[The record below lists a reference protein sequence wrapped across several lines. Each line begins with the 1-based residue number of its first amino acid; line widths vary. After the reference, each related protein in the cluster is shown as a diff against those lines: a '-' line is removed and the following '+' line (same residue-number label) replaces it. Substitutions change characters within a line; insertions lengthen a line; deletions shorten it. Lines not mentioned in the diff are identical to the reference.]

1 MAKNL
6 ILSIC
11 CLVLLGLGLEQFSE
25 LQTFIRTDSVVISV
39 TPYRNTT
46 LAQVRY
52 YSPDGKAHTGQ
63 INAEGRQAGQILPV
77 MYAADS
83 PQTSLKAYSPVL
95 YLIPLICVAGSLL
108 LLWLIWTYYP
118 RLNLTAKI
126 QNKKSS

>member
-11 CLVLLGLGLEQFSE
+11 CLVLLGLGLEQLYE

-39 TPYRNTT
+39 TPYRKTT

-52 YSPDGKAHTGQ
+52 HSADGKEHTGQ
-63 INAEGRQAGQILPV
+63 INAEGHQAGQSLPV

-83 PQTSLKAYSPVL
+83 PETSLKAYSPVL
-95 YLIPLICVAGSLL
+95 YLIPLICITSSLL
-108 LLWLIWTYYP
+108 LL
-118 RLNLTAKI
+118 
-126 QNKKSS
+126 